1 MGNACARRLLEDGMK
16 LVLLD
21 LNEPEL
27 EGALSIAGDVTRAS
41 DVDAAVDLALNQ
53 FGSLDV
59 LVNAA
64 GVLLPTRFTDMTEEE
79 WDWVISVNLKG
90 SFLTSRAAARPMRE
104 RRFGRIVHF
113 SSTAGKTVSTIG
125 GCHYTA
131 AKHGVL
137 GLTRALAKELAPW
150 GITVNA
156 ICPGL
161 IDTEMVR
168 KTISRESIQRY
179 ESSFPIPRLGAPEEV
194 AELVAFLVGDKA
206 AYITGAALD
215 INGGDFLG

>member
-179 ESSFPIPRLGAPEEV
+179 ESSFPIPRLGAPDEV